1 MDIWKDECRDG
12 ETDSGWTDGWTD
24 GEMDQQRENL
34 KSKSKQFG
42 KKLFLEIKSSHW
54 TNKSA
59 RIYYPSFFNMIMLF
73 CSIYQGLSCSWT
85 VIAPVGY
92 HLQITYKKFEVHSG
106 PRWEHYAACHFHKSY
121 VTFVV
126 VFFICCRRNLSI
138 TDYFLRPLESGV
150 WIKVQFLLKRQML
163 YE

>member
-1 MDIWKDECRDG
+1 MDGWMDSRRDRPAEGKSEKQIKTIWKKIVPWD
-12 ETDSGWTDGWTD
+12 
-24 GEMDQQRENL
+24 
-34 KSKSKQFG
+34 
-42 KKLFLEIKSSHW
+42 KSSHW

-126 VFFICCRRNLSI
+126 VFFYLLSQKSIYNWLLPTTIGIGCLNKSAVFVKETDALWVKDAWQLGCRIGILA
-138 TDYFLRPLESGV
+138 
-150 WIKVQFLLKRQML
+150 
-163 YE
+163 